1 MRRIAIAVAV
11 IGVAATACSKK
22 GSLEHDVVFP
32 VGGVTVTSPS
42 LTGSAPTVP
51 TKYTCQGVNT
61 SFPLQWSAPSVTV
74 DTWTLRI
81 DDPDAPG
88 GGFVHWVVENIP
100 AATTTSDE
108 GGSPAGGTVKTA
120 YKGPCPPAGP
130 PHHYVI
136 SVTGISKGQPVA
148 KGTLTATYQRQ

>member
-1 MRRIAIAVAV
+1 
-11 IGVAATACSKK
+11 
-22 GSLEHDVVFP
+22 
-32 VGGVTVTSPS
+32 
-42 LTGSAPTVP
+42 
-51 TKYTCQGVNT
+51 
-61 SFPLQWSAPSVTV
+61 
-74 DTWTLRI
+74 
-81 DDPDAPG
+81 
-88 GGFVHWVVENIP
+88 VHWVVENIP